1 MDRVPPLLRQRAPR
15 RRLRGLS
22 EVIETYI
29 RRHPGLSEKDAFDGF
44 LKEERIKAWV
54 GSDESRKERL
64 RSEFGRVWGSLNVE
78 GKMANSAR
86 SGPSGPTQ
94 MQSPR
99 TVRIDVQ
106 AEKKPVAP
114 PEPGARK
121 LQVMCTSCGHIDVWM
136 QDDIIGCRSCGHVYE
151 DMLHLIRVTPVG
163 PFEFLFGE
171 GWAGYATAAGL
182 VGGFALLYFLLRGF

>member
-1 MDRVPPLLRQRAPR
+1 M
-15 RRLRGLS
+15 
-22 EVIETYI
+22 
-29 RRHPGLSEKDAFDGF
+29 
-44 LKEERIKAWV
+44 
-54 GSDESRKERL
+54 
-64 RSEFGRVWGSLNVE
+64 WGSVNVE
-78 GKMANSAR
+78 GKMSNSAR

-106 AEKKPVAP
+106 AEKKPDAP
-114 PEPGARK
+114 AAPGARK

-136 QDDIIGCRSCGHVYE
+136 QDDVIGCRSCGHVYD

-182 VGGFALLYFLLRGF
+182 AGGFALLYFLLRGI